1 MVTPEALNS
10 LSFVFSQFNPEQK
23 LGRLNL
29 SNSLASDEDEAALFD
44 SLLGVSSL
52 MEICCFDFTLGRRGC
67 TALANLL
74 KHPASNIFLLTM
86 DLTEIDVV
94 GAMILTG
101 E

>member
-1 MVTPEALNS
+1 
-10 LSFVFSQFNPEQK
+10 
-23 LGRLNL
+23 
-29 SNSLASDEDEAALFD
+29 
-44 SLLGVSSL
+44 